1 MAVIV
6 EIGDT
11 QTETRVRKASS
22 HRSIVSDGVDEET
35 GLVAEESVALSDQ
48 VGHEEIEPSPLFHVH
63 GDDAHSSSRNAHG
76 IERAPPQRG
85 ILFKAPLAP
94 VQPELVGGGVIGHE
108 EVDPAVVI
116 EIARGDAEAI
126 AVGAIQTGGGGD
138 VFKGAVPSVAEE
150 DCRGGSVVIAR

>member
-11 QTETRVRKASS
+11 QTKTRVRKASS
-22 HRSIVSDGVDEET
+22 HRSIVSDGVDKEA

-48 VGHEEIEPSPLFHVH
+48 VGHEEIKPTPLFEVH
-63 GDDAHSSSRNAHG
+63 GDDAHSSSWNAHG
-76 IERAPPQRG
+76 IERASPQRG
-85 ILFKAPLAP
+85 ILLKVPLAP

-126 AVGAIQTGGGGD
+126 AVGAIQTGGGGN

-150 DCRGGSVVIAR
+150 HCRGGSVVIAR